1 MKHPQGTRVKEQI
14 SQDLTVL
21 GAKVAP
27 PAFVAAATEVGA
39 ISPQSILVWL
49 SVLYTAALLFTTVV
63 KNWGDWLGWWKGR
76 LSDVRRL
83 YLKVRGRD

>member
-1 MKHPQGTRVKEQI
+1 MTTSQGTRVKEHI
-14 SQDLTVL
+14 GQDLVAV

-27 PAFVAAATEVGA
+27 PAIVATASQIGA
-39 ISPQSILVWL
+39 ISPQSLLIWL

-76 LSDVRRL
+76 YADVRRL
-83 YLKVRGRD
+83 IAKVRGRG